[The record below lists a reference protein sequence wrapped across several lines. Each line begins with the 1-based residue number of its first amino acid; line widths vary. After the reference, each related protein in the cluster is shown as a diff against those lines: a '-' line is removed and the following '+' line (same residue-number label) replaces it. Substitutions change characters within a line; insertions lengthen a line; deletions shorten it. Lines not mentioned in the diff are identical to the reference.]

1 MPVLEFFIIT
11 ENTPSRREHL
21 FPALR
26 RRFYSH
32 PRRDPPSPP
41 TPAATAAAAA
51 AAGERASERASSR
64 ASRTYFRIKLS
75 TLTFLSP
82 DFICNFKRRSI
93 YE

>member
-1 MPVLEFFIIT
+1 MPILEFFIIT
-11 ENTPSRREHL
+11 EANAPSRRDHL

-32 PRRDPPSPP
+32 PRRAEIPPPLPP
-41 TPAATAAAAA
+41 PRPPFSSR
-51 AAGERASERASSR
+51 AGELARSR
-64 ASRTYFRIKLS
+64 ASRTYFCIKLS